1 MALSTLDYVR
11 DQARRRLT
19 PTLNTVPGMGVI
31 DRRLRARDWPQYVY
45 AEPPPDSDLKPVMG
59 DSGLPV
65 LGHLIELFRG
75 GPEYVLQMYR
85 KYGPLHYSVMPG
97 LNAVGAL
104 GPDAA
109 QAVFV
114 TRAKDFSQRAWE
126 PVIGPFF
133 HRGLMMLD
141 FDEHRYHR
149 RIMQEA
155 FTRDRL
161 AGYVGHIDR
170 VAAAVVARDWPADDP
185 RFLFHPAVKELTLDI
200 ASLVFM
206 GHDPGTDRDQVS
218 RVNRAFSTATR
229 AGGAIVRT
237 SVPPFKWWR
246 GLKARAVLEEYF
258 AARVAERRASRDA
271 DMLTVLCHTA
281 DDDGNRFTDDDI
293 VNHMIFLMM
302 AAHDTS
308 TSTLTTM
315 AYHLAANPRW
325 QDRCRDESARLGSG
339 PLDLDAL
346 EKLQSLD
353 LVINECLRLVT
364 PLPFTVRQA
373 VRDTEILGYYIP
385 AGTNV
390 TLWPG
395 MTHRMNELW
404 TDPERFDPDRF
415 AEPRCEHKRHRY
427 AFTPFGG
434 GAHKCIGMVFGQL
447 EIKTVM
453 HRLLGSYRLELPYPG
468 YRPRYDHAGMPMPID
483 GMPITLRPL

>member
-1 MALSTLDYVR
+1 MALNTLDYVR

-170 VAAAVVARDWPADDP
+170 VAAA
-185 RFLFHPAVKELTLDI
+185 
-200 ASLVFM
+200 
-206 GHDPGTDRDQVS
+206 
-218 RVNRAFSTATR
+218 
-229 AGGAIVRT
+229 
-237 SVPPFKWWR
+237 
-246 GLKARAVLEEYF
+246 
-258 AARVAERRASRDA
+258 
-271 DMLTVLCHTA
+271 
-281 DDDGNRFTDDDI
+281 
-293 VNHMIFLMM
+293 
-302 AAHDTS
+302 
-308 TSTLTTM
+308 
-315 AYHLAANPRW
+315 
-325 QDRCRDESARLGSG
+325 
-339 PLDLDAL
+339 
-346 EKLQSLD
+346 
-353 LVINECLRLVT
+353 
-364 PLPFTVRQA
+364 
-373 VRDTEILGYYIP
+373 
-385 AGTNV
+385 
-390 TLWPG
+390 
-395 MTHRMNELW
+395 
-404 TDPERFDPDRF
+404 
-415 AEPRCEHKRHRY
+415 
-427 AFTPFGG
+427 
-434 GAHKCIGMVFGQL
+434 
-447 EIKTVM
+447 
-453 HRLLGSYRLELPYPG
+453 
-468 YRPRYDHAGMPMPID
+468 
-483 GMPITLRPL
+483 